1 MMSKKS
7 PQLRFEGFT
16 DDWEE
21 RKLSEIGKIVTG
33 NTPSTS
39 NKGYYNGDFLFVS
52 PADIQENRYV
62 NKTTTTLTEL
72 GFKTGRLVPKG
83 ATLFVSIGSTIG
95 KIGQSICDV
104 ITNQQINSV
113 ISFSDYDDDFIYT
126 SILNSSTKIKQ
137 LAATQA
143 VPIINKNEFGKS
155 IIKIPSLEEQQKIG
169 AFFKQLDDTIALH
182 QRKLDLLK
190 EQKKGYLQKMFPKN
204 GAKVPELRFAGF
216 ADDWEERKLSS
227 GLREYTDRV
236 IVEDDKEYY
245 QISVR
250 NNFGGITLRGSKMG
264 NKIGRKRQAK
274 INLTKYPQTLIF
286 TRQTVEQGGI
296 GWVDKYCDGAIVTEN
311 MPTISLDT
319 SVFSKYFLTNLFQ
332 TRIFYKNAILD
343 NIEGGSAQIAIHES
357 KFLSSTLLFPNL
369 DEQEKIGQ
377 FFKQLDDT
385 IDLHQRK
392 LDLLKEQKKGYLQKM
407 FPKNGAKVPEL
418 RFAGFA
424 DDWEER
430 KLGEVATLSSSKRI
444 HLSDYVTEG
453 IPFYR
458 GSEISTGGITGN
470 QELFISQE
478 KFDEIKEK
486 YGVPSEGDI
495 LVTAVGTLGNLWKV
509 DSRRFYYKDGN
520 LIQISKMQVNSDY
533 LLTYFTG
540 GIGKKRLLDS
550 AAGSN
555 QKALTMVKMREITVD
570 FPSEDEQ
577 KKIGAFFKSLD
588 DTIALHQRKLDLLKE
603 QKKGFLQKMFV

>member
-1 MMSKKS
+1 MLSKKS
-7 PQLRFEGFT
+7 PQLRFKGFT
-16 DDWEE
+16 DDWEDRNLKDILRE
-21 RKLSEIGKIVTG
+21 FSTKSKIENEYRVLSSTNVGMEFRDGRVSG
-33 NTPSTS
+33 TS
-39 NKGYYNGDFLFVS
+39 NLGYKIIKNGDLVLSPQNLWLGNININNIGTGLVS
-52 PADIQENRYV
+52 PSYKTFNFTDIDSSFIKPQLR
-62 NKTTTTLTEL
+62 T
-72 GFKTGRLVPKG
+72 PKM
-83 ATLFVSIGSTIG
+83 LEEY
-95 KIGQSICDV
+95 K
-104 ITNQQINSV
+104 
-113 ISFSDYDDDFIYT
+113 
-126 SILNSSTKIKQ
+126 NSSTQGASVVRRNLEIDSFYQ
-137 LAATQA
+137 
-143 VPIINKNEFGKS
+143 
-155 IIKIPSLEEQQKIG
+155 IKIATPSIKEQEKIG
-169 AFFKQLDDTIALH
+169 SFFKHLDSTISLH

-369 DEQEKIGQ
+369 DEQQKIGQ

-392 LDLLKEQKKGYLQKM
+392 LDLLKEQKKG
-407 FPKNGAKVPEL
+407 
-418 RFAGFA
+418 
-424 DDWEER
+424 
-430 KLGEVATLSSSKRI
+430 
-444 HLSDYVTEG
+444 
-453 IPFYR
+453 
-458 GSEISTGGITGN
+458 
-470 QELFISQE
+470 
-478 KFDEIKEK
+478 
-486 YGVPSEGDI
+486 
-495 LVTAVGTLGNLWKV
+495 
-509 DSRRFYYKDGN
+509 
-520 LIQISKMQVNSDY
+520 
-533 LLTYFTG
+533 
-540 GIGKKRLLDS
+540 
-550 AAGSN
+550 
-555 QKALTMVKMREITVD
+555 
-570 FPSEDEQ
+570 
-577 KKIGAFFKSLD
+577 
-588 DTIALHQRKLDLLKE
+588 
-603 QKKGFLQKMFV
+603 FLQKIFV

>member
-1 MMSKKS
+1 MAKIDDSVKKKV
-7 PQLRFEGFT
+7 PELRFPGFT

-21 RKLSEIGKIVTG
+21 RKLGEVATFLNGRAYKQDELLDSGKYKVLRVGNFYTNDSWYYSNMELGDKYYVDKGDLVYTWSATFGPHIWSGEKVIYHYHIWKVELSKFLDRNFTLQLLEADKARLLSSTNGSTMIHVTKGDMESKIVSIP
-33 NTPSTS
+33 NIDEQ
-39 NKGYYNGDFLFVS
+39 K
-52 PADIQENRYV
+52 Q
-62 NKTTTTLTEL
+62 
-72 GFKTGRLVPKG
+72 
-83 ATLFVSIGSTIG
+83 IGS
-95 KIGQSICDV
+95 
-104 ITNQQINSV
+104 
-113 ISFSDYDDDFIYT
+113 
-126 SILNSSTKIKQ
+126 
-137 LAATQA
+137 
-143 VPIINKNEFGKS
+143 
-155 IIKIPSLEEQQKIG
+155 
-169 AFFKQLDDTIALH
+169 FFKQLDDTIA
-182 QRKLDLLK
+182 
-190 EQKKGYLQKMFPKN
+190 
-204 GAKVPELRFAGF
+204 
-216 ADDWEERKLSS
+216 
-227 GLREYTDRV
+227 
-236 IVEDDKEYY
+236 
-245 QISVR
+245 
-250 NNFGGITLRGSKMG
+250 
-264 NKIGRKRQAK
+264 
-274 INLTKYPQTLIF
+274 
-286 TRQTVEQGGI
+286 
-296 GWVDKYCDGAIVTEN
+296 
-311 MPTISLDT
+311 
-319 SVFSKYFLTNLFQ
+319 
-332 TRIFYKNAILD
+332 
-343 NIEGGSAQIAIHES
+343 
-357 KFLSSTLLFPNL
+357 
-369 DEQEKIGQ
+369 
-377 FFKQLDDT
+377 
-385 IDLHQRK
+385 LHQRK

-470 QELFISQE
+470 QELFISKE

-486 YGVPSEGDI
+486 YGVPSEGDL

-555 QKALTMVKMREITVD
+555 QKALTMAKMREITVD

-577 KKIGAFFKSLD
+577 QKIGAFFKSLD

-603 QKKGFLQKMFV
+603 QKKGYLQKMFV